1 MADYTLRLNET
12 EVARYRTM
20 ARSALA
26 HEAEDWRAAGVRPGA
41 RVADVGCGPGVIL
54 VELARHVGPH
64 GVAVGVERDSEAR
77 AVAAELLAAEGLE
90 HAAVVEGEA
99 GATGL
104 EAASFDTVMVRQ
116 VLMHNGG
123 REAAIVAH
131 LASLLR
137 PGGHLYLIE
146 ADPPAFRF
154 DPDDPDLADL
164 WARWLTLMRRRG
176 NDPSI
181 GIRLASLLRTAGLE
195 VVLRD
200 ARWYCQ
206 PREPDVRLAAWAAH
220 EALVA
225 DGLATAA
232 DVARWDAAYR
242 RFDALPGEKVFFV
255 PQFRAVGRRPAS

>member
-1 MADYTLRLNET
+1 MAH
-12 EVARYRTM
+12 
-20 ARSALA
+20 SALT
-26 HEAEDWRAAGVRPGA
+26 HELEDWRAAGVRSGA

-54 VELARHVGPH
+54 AELARLVAPDGI
-64 GVAVGVERDSEAR
+64 AVGVERDPEAR
-77 AVAAELLAAEGLE
+77 AVAGQLLTATGLKQIS
-90 HAAVVEGEA
+90 VIEGEA

-104 EAASFDTVMVRQ
+104 ETSSFDTVMVRQ

-123 REAAIVAH
+123 REERIVAH

-146 ADPPAFRF
+146 ADIPAFRF

-164 WARWLTLMRRRG
+164 SARWITLMRRRG

-181 GIRLASLLRTAGLE
+181 GIRLASLLRHAGLE

-206 PREPDVRLAAWAAH
+206 PREVGARLGAWASRD
-220 EALVA
+220 ALVA
-225 DGLATAA
+225 DGLADAA
-232 DVARWDAAYR
+232 DLARWDAAFE
-242 RFDALPGEKVFFV
+242 RFEALAGEETFFV
-255 PQFRAVGRRPAS
+255 PQFRAVGLRPAAWRGGA